1 MIKNSVKVSLY
12 SLLACG
18 LLYYIEQGVGVAY
31 VIKASLKI
39 VLFLVMPILMM
50 LYSKEVKIGDLLGL
64 RHMNFKS
71 LKLGLIVGGV
81 SFVSLILLGTLFAPM
96 IDFESLR
103 LELSEKLH
111 VTKGVF
117 LFIALY
123 ITFVN
128 SLLEEFFFRGF
139 MYLSI
144 SKDHKKA
151 GMLFSA
157 LLFGLYHMAMF
168 QTWFPTWLVA
178 LCVVGLVGVGLF
190 FNWVNDRSKTFMNS
204 WVIHII
210 ADSAIMIFAY
220 KMLYL

>member
-1 MIKNSVKVSLY
+1 MKNSVKLGLY

-31 VIKASLKI
+31 AIKASLKI
-39 VLFLVMPILMM
+39 ILFLVVPILMM
-50 LYSKEVKIGDLLGL
+50 GHSKEIKIGDLLGI
-64 RHMNFKS
+64 RHVSFKS
-71 LKLGLIVGGV
+71 LKIGLIIGGF
-81 SFVSLILLGTLFAPM
+81 SFISLIILGVLFAPM

-111 VTKGVF
+111 VTRSVF

-128 SLLEEFFFRGF
+128 SLLEEIFFRGF
-139 MYLSI
+139 IYLSI
-144 SKDHKKA
+144 SKDYEKL
-151 GMLFSA
+151 GMFSA
-157 LLFGLYHMAMF
+157 FLFGFYHMAMF
-168 QTWFPTWLVA
+168 QTWFSTWLVG
-178 LCVVGLVGVGLF
+178 LCVAGLIGVGLF
-190 FNWVNDRSKTFMNS
+190 FNWVNKRSKTFVNS

>member
-1 MIKNSVKVSLY
+1 MMKNSVRVSLY

-39 VLFLVMPILMM
+39 VLFLVIPCLMM
-50 LYSKEVKIGDLLGL
+50 GYSKEIKIGDLLGI
-64 RHMNFKS
+64 RHMSFKS
-71 LKLGLIVGGV
+71 LKLGLIIGGL

-96 IDFESLR
+96 IDFDSLR

-123 ITFVN
+123 ITLVN

-151 GMLFSA
+151 GMFFSA

-168 QTWFPTWLVA
+168 QTWFPRWLVA
-178 LCVVGLVGVGLF
+178 VCVVGLICVGLF
-190 FNWVNDRSKTFMNS
+190 FNWVNDRSRSFMNS